1 MQIYF
6 KTPFYKLIFVIVI
19 GVCCLSCNRENN
31 HNNAPKDNPSEPI
44 IVSDV
49 KTVSAKIETD
59 PENPELYYQ
68 RSVIYFR
75 DSYFELALADIND
88 AIKYDSLMPLY
99 WYLKG
104 RITYASNRTVES
116 EKSYKRAI
124 ELNADYEEAK
134 LKLAEIYLIVKEHQK
149 SIDLLNNIVSKNKKN
164 ADAYFFR
171 GMNQKEVGDTG
182 RAISSFQLSLEA
194 DPDYYDANIQLG
206 IILTARKN
214 NDATKYLDAATKMRP
229 KSKEAW
235 FAKAYFFQEMGNFQQ
250 ALNCYRKVIEIEPEN
265 VDAYYNVGIINMDA
279 KQYKEALRSFD
290 ICVKMNPDFIEAYYM
305 RGQVHEKLENTDD
318 AKLNYEYIIRS
329 GANFPEAELALKKLK

>member
-235 FAKAYFFQEMGNFQQ
+235 FEFSTS
-250 ALNCYRKVIEIEPEN
+250 I
-265 VDAYYNVGIINMDA
+265 
-279 KQYKEALRSFD
+279 
-290 ICVKMNPDFIEAYYM
+290 
-305 RGQVHEKLENTDD
+305 KLLQKSD
-318 AKLNYEYIIRS
+318 
-329 GANFPEAELALKKLK
+329 